1 MDFYREAEHDPL
13 NSSVPIMES
22 KEIREKV
29 ITDPTASD
37 TGKISDGI

>member
-13 NSSVPIMES
+13 NSPLPIMES

-29 ITDPTASD
+29 ITDPTASA
-37 TGKISDGI
+37 TGKISDVI